1 MKKKYCAEQVPIFR
15 HLDEEN
21 LKKIDSILTHM
32 NFDKGENIFAPTNQI
47 GMFVIEK
54 GKVKEY
60 QLTNSGK
67 EQLLRVLQA
76 GDVVGQNTL
85 FSDEIQDTYVDALEK
100 TSICLVKKDDFKN
113 IMMENPTIA
122 INLLKEF
129 SNKLVETERQSL
141 SNAYEDVN
149 TRIASYILN
158 IYHSSDQEEFELD
171 LSSKELANYLATT
184 PETIS
189 RKLKEFE
196 DLGYIEKTNRKIKIL
211 DVEKLNEYI
220 DN

>member
-15 HLDEEN
+15 HLDEESLEKN
-21 LKKIDSILTHM
+21 DAILTHRK
-32 NFDKGENIFAPTNQI
+32 FDKGENIFSPINQI

-85 FSDEIQDTYVDALEK
+85 FSDEIQETYVDALEK
-100 TSICLVKKDDFKN
+100 TSICLIKKDDFKK
-113 IMMENPTIA
+113 IMLENPIIA

-129 SNKLVETERQSL
+129 SNKLVETEKQSL

-149 TRIASYILN
+149 TRIASYLLN
-158 IYHSSDQEEFELD
+158 IYHSSNKEEFNLD

-196 DLGYIEKTNRKIKIL
+196 DLGYIEKNNRKIKIL
-211 DVEKLNEYI
+211 NLEKLNEYI

>member
-15 HLDEEN
+15 HLDEES
-21 LKKIDSILTHM
+21 LEKIDAILTHRK
-32 NFDKGENIFAPTNQI
+32 FDKGENIFSPINQI

-85 FSDEIQDTYVDALEK
+85 FSDEIQETYVDALEK
-100 TSICLVKKDDFKN
+100 TSICLIKKDDFKK
-113 IMMENPTIA
+113 IMLENPIIA

-129 SNKLVETERQSL
+129 SNKLVETEKQSL

-149 TRIASYILN
+149 TRIASYLLN
-158 IYHSSDQEEFELD
+158 IYHSSNKEEFNLD

-196 DLGYIEKTNRKIKIL
+196 DLGYIEKNNRKIKIL

>member
-15 HLDEEN
+15 HLDKESLE
-21 LKKIDSILTHM
+21 KIDAILTHRK
-32 NFDKGENIFAPTNQI
+32 FDKGENIFSPINQI

-67 EQLLRVLQA
+67 EQLLRILQA

-85 FSDEIQDTYVDALEK
+85 FSDEIQDTYVDSLEK
-100 TSICLVKKDDFKN
+100 TSICLIKKDDFKK
-113 IMMENPTIA
+113 IMIENPTIA

-129 SNKLVETERQSL
+129 SNKLVETEKQSL

-158 IYHSSDQEEFELD
+158 IYHSSEQEVFELD
-171 LSSKELANYLATT
+171 LSSKELTNYLTTT
-184 PETIS
+184 PETIF

-196 DLGYIEKTNRKIKIL
+196 SLVYIEKNNRKIKVL

>member
-21 LKKIDSILTHM
+21 LAKIDAILTHRE
-32 NFDKGENIFAPTNQI
+32 FDNGESIFSPVNQI

-60 QLTNSGK
+60 QLTNAGK
-67 EQLLRVLQA
+67 EQLLRVLHA

-100 TSICLVKKDDFKN
+100 TSICLVKKDDFKK

-129 SNKLVETERQSL
+129 SNKLVETEKQSL

-149 TRIASYILN
+149 TRIASYLLN

-189 RKLKEFE
+189 RRLKEFE
-196 DLGYIEKTNRKIKIL
+196 ALGYIKKTNRKIKIL
-211 DVEKLNEYI
+211 DLEKLNEYI